1 MEILYCPNC
10 GKKIGFKRSLGF
22 GTFFAVLATGGLWLL
37 AIAAY
42 PLRCV
47 GCGGTDV
54 GSQSS
59 EKNSNEIHKHQTWV
73 EEFVYKFDKAVT
85 RVSSSPGDPV
95 TDYSSLA
102 TFFDTIKAESLD
114 TSRISGF
121 EQKEKFERLLLKAQ
135 NLLDKLEKPPQVQE
149 YLRKQEEARLEKKRL
164 EAAALNAALKKE
176 ANERKII
183 IIGVLFA
190 VASVII
196 VATVYEEIRKS
207 NSREMDRSF
216 ERADVNIQSKVYETA
231 KKKRGYLTQAAFR
244 GDVGEV
250 KRLLNEGY
258 DVNGMDERSRTALM
272 DASFKSQLEV
282 VKLLIDKGV
291 DVNAKDNY
299 GYTALKLASQKGNLE
314 VVTILKAHGSKE

>member
-1 MEILYCPNC
+1 M
-10 GKKIGFKRSLGF
+10 
-22 GTFFAVLATGGLWLL
+22 

-47 GCGGTDV
+47 GCGGTDF

-59 EKNSNEIHKHQTWV
+59 EKNSNEIHKDQTWV

-85 RVSSSPGDPV
+85 RVSSSPSDPV
-95 TDYSSLA
+95 TDYISLA

-121 EQKEKFERLLLKAQ
+121 EKKEKFEWLLLKAQ
-135 NLLDKLEKPPQVQE
+135 NLLDKLEKPPRVQE

-164 EAAALNAALKKE
+164 EAAALKKE

-282 VKLLIDKGV
+282 VKLLIDKGADV
-291 DVNAKDNY
+291 NTKGSDDWTVLMSAAAGNNPKIVKLLIDKGADVNAKDNY

-314 VVTILKAHGSKE
+314 VVKILKAHGAKE